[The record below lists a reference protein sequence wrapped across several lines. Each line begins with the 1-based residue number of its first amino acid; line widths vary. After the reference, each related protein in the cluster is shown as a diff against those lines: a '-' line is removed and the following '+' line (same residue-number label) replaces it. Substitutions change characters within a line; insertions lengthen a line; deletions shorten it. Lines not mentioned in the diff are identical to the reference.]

1 MSETPPPANPA
12 PSVVCVGMITPAR
25 VLTVE
30 RLPAWNTGAVWSAGA
45 EFVSDDAAIVAG
57 LLAGWGVPVEL
68 AGTALGDDVDGRR
81 AVAMLRDMGV
91 SGKFILRADVET
103 PFEVNVS
110 DSKGGRTYLWRRD
123 PRVLATLEDA
133 DLSSVPSAKLVYAD
147 WYDAPSNLPAL
158 RAAADCG
165 VPAMLNVE
173 HAHADADAMNALM
186 SALPGGSIVQ
196 AVTDAAQRG
205 GDELG
210 VADFLTRNGAS
221 VALVTLAAGGA
232 LAARRGERDA
242 VHVAAPNLDV
252 VDVCGAGATFSA
264 GFISAWLNGEGL
276 ERSLRFA
283 VAAASLKCA
292 RVGPVGFPQDR
303 IWALAK
309 SLKARR
315 VG

>member
-1 MSETPPPANPA
+1 MSANPLPNPA

-25 VLTVE
+25 VLIVDS
-30 RLPAWNTGAVWSAGA
+30 LPAWNTGAVWREGA

-68 AGTALGDDVDGRR
+68 AGTALGDDDAGRR
-81 AVAMLRDMGV
+81 TVAALRDMGV
-91 SGKFILRADVET
+91 SGKFVLRADVET

-123 PRVLATLEDA
+123 ARVLATLEDA
-133 DLSSVPSAKLVYAD
+133 DLSSVPTAKLVYAD
-147 WYDAPSNLPAL
+147 WYDAPNNLRAL

-165 VPAMLNVE
+165 VPVMLNLE
-173 HAHADADAMNALM
+173 HAHADPETMNVLM
-186 SALPGGSIVQ
+186 SALPSESIVQ

-205 GDELG
+205 GDALG
-210 VADFLTRNGAS
+210 AADFLTRNGAS

-232 LAARRGERDA
+232 LALRRGDESALR
-242 VHVAAPNLDV
+242 VAAPNLDV

-264 GFISAWLNGEGL
+264 GFISARLNGEGL

-283 VAAASLKCA
+283 IAAASLKCT
-292 RVGPVGFPQDR
+292 RVGPVGFPQER
-303 IWALAK
+303 IWELAE
-309 SLKARR
+309 SLESRR
-315 VG
+315 IG

>member
-1 MSETPPPANPA
+1 MSATPLANPA

-30 RLPAWNTGAVWSAGA
+30 RLPAWNTGAVWREGA

-68 AGTALGDDVDGRR
+68 AGTALGDDDAGRR
-81 AVAMLRDMGV
+81 TVAALRDMGV
-91 SGKFILRADVET
+91 SGKFVLRADVET

-123 PRVLATLEDA
+123 ARVLATLEDA
-133 DLSSVPSAKLVYAD
+133 DLSSVPSATLVYAD
-147 WYDAPSNLPAL
+147 WYDAPSNLRAL
-158 RAAADCG
+158 RAAADGG
-165 VPAMLNVE
+165 VPVMLNVE
-173 HAHADADAMNALM
+173 HAHADADAMNVLM
-186 SALPGGSIVQ
+186 PALPSDSIVQ

-205 GDELG
+205 GDALG

-232 LAARRGERDA
+232 LALRRGDDA
-242 VHVAAPNLDV
+242 AIHVAAPNLDV

-264 GFISAWLNGEGL
+264 GFIYALLNGDGL

-283 VAAASLKCA
+283 VAAASLKCT
-292 RVGPVGFPQDR
+292 RVGPVGFPQER
-303 IWALAK
+303 IWELAE
-309 SLKARR
+309 SLESRR
-315 VG
+315 IR